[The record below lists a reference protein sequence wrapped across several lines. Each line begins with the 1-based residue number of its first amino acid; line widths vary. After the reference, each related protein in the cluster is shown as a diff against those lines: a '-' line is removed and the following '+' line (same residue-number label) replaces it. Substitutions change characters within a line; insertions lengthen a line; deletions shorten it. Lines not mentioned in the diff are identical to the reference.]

1 MPPSSESRYS
11 SSQEPGN
18 FVITFPRS
26 YHGGFN
32 LGLNC
37 VEAVNFALADWL
49 PHGSFGVDL
58 YKQFHKTVVLSHEEL
73 LCVVAQNKREPN
85 DLWQEPLVP
94 ASSWTPCSDQQS
106 WEPNEGSNG
115 YILVTANG
123 GINQQRV
130 VVVLS

>member
-73 LCVVAQNKREPN
+73 LCVVAQSIIVWGNIGG
-85 DLWQEPLVP
+85 
-94 ASSWTPCSDQQS
+94 A
-106 WEPNEGSNG
+106 G
-115 YILVTANG
+115 YRLRKNRKGKTAWILV
-123 GINQQRV
+123 
-130 VVVLS
+130 VLN

>member
-73 LCVVAQNKREPN
+73 LCVVAQVRFNKKVGLMIQGYYVFEFDKIVYLQN
-85 DLWQEPLVP
+85 C
-94 ASSWTPCSDQQS
+94 TQS
-106 WEPNEGSNG
+106 IIQGRFWWF
-115 YILVTANG
+115 
-123 GINQQRV
+123 
-130 VVVLS
+130 